1 MAIIIFLLEGIRE
14 ITYRN
19 AQKMWWHYIIVFLG
33 TVAMDI
39 TPLPLPPAFTVMVLF
54 QIMFDLPIWPVIFV
68 GVAGSIIGR
77 YILTLYIPVV
87 SDRIFVRSKTEDIS
101 FLGEKLKT
109 NGWKSQLFILLY
121 TLMPL
126 PSTPL
131 FLAGGI
137 ARIRPVYLIPA
148 FFTGK
153 FISDS
158 IAVFMGNYAT
168 RNTEELL
175 LGMISWKSILGLL
188 AGLALLFALLFIDW
202 RSLLLEKK
210 FRLKFHIWK

>member
-1 MAIIIFLLEGIRE
+1 
-14 ITYRN
+14 
-19 AQKMWWHYIIVFLG
+19 MWWQYLIVFLG
-33 TVAMDI
+33 TVAVDI
-39 TPLPLPPAFTVMVLF
+39 TPFPLPPAFTVMVLF
-54 QIMFDLPIWPVIFV
+54 QIMFGLPIWPVIFV

-77 YILTLYIPVV
+77 YLLTLYIPGV
-87 SDRIFVRSKTEDIS
+87 SNRLFIQSKTEDIL
-101 FLGEKLKT
+101 FLGEKIKK
-109 NGWKSQLFILLY
+109 NGWKSQLFILFY

-137 ARIRPVYLIPA
+137 ARIKPIFLIPA

-158 IAVFMGNYAT
+158 VAVFMGNYAT
-168 RNTEELL
+168 KNTEELL
-175 LGMISWKSILGLL
+175 QGILSWKSVTGLVT
-188 AGLALLFALLFIDW
+188 GLFLLFALLFIDW
-202 RSLLLEKK
+202 RSLLIEKK

>member
-1 MAIIIFLLEGIRE
+1 
-14 ITYRN
+14 
-19 AQKMWWHYIIVFLG
+19 MWWHYVIVFLA
-33 TVAMDI
+33 TVAVDV
-39 TPLPLPPAFTVMVLF
+39 TPFPLPPAFTVMVLC
-54 QIMFDLPIWPVIFV
+54 QVMFGLPIWPVIFI
-68 GVAGSIIGR
+68 GVAGSIVGR
-77 YILTLYIPVV
+77 YMLTLYIPVI
-87 SDRIFVRSKTEDIS
+87 SDRIFEHSKTEDIL
-101 FLGEKLKT
+101 FLGEKIKQ
-109 NGWKSQLFILLY
+109 NGWKSQLFILFY

-137 ARIRPVYLIPA
+137 ARIRPVYLMPA

-168 RNTEELL
+168 KNTEEVLHGIL
-175 LGMISWKSILGLL
+175 SWKSITGLVT
-188 AGLALLFALLFIDW
+188 GLILLCALLFIDW
-202 RSLLLEKK
+202 RSLLIEKK

>member
-1 MAIIIFLLEGIRE
+1 
-14 ITYRN
+14 
-19 AQKMWWHYIIVFLG
+19 MWWHYVIVFLA
-33 TVAMDI
+33 TVAVDV
-39 TPLPLPPAFTVMVLF
+39 TPFPLPPAFTVMVLC
-54 QIMFDLPIWPVIFV
+54 QVMFGLPIWPVIFI
-68 GVAGSIIGR
+68 GVAGSIVGR
-77 YILTLYIPVV
+77 YMLTLYIPVV
-87 SDRIFVRSKTEDIS
+87 SDRIFEHSKTEDIL
-101 FLGEKLKT
+101 FLGEKIKQ
-109 NGWKSQLFILLY
+109 NGWKSQLFILFY

-137 ARIRPVYLIPA
+137 ARIRPIYLMPA

-168 RNTEELL
+168 ENTEEVLHGIL
-175 LGMISWKSILGLL
+175 SWKSITGLL
-188 AGLALLFALLFIDW
+188 TGLILLCALLFIDW
-202 RSLLLEKK
+202 RSLLIEKK